1 MRTMT
6 TIGAMLL
13 LAVGVGRGDPPSVPA
28 TSSGPASASAPLPA
42 LPPIPSE
49 DVKWK
54 KTERI
59 DTPAP
64 LPPIEKPIEKEKP
77 GDKPDA
83 KKLKEEVEKLL
94 KETDK
99 SKENDKEKNHAEPA
113 DERTRLRNKLDELV
127 EKLGEQKKNPKPPP
141 AQHKTETPTD
151 PHGKPAPKPV
161 LPEGGKGIDLV
172 RAAGNLYKAGDVPS
186 AYEMV
191 RGLDTNQMTKE
202 DRAFADY
209 VRAACLRKLGRTD
222 DALKLYRTI
231 ADAKDDPF
239 LAESAVVQITA
250 IKSAQ
255 DLEAQLEQ
263 LKSRRKM
270 K

>member
-1 MRTMT
+1 MT
-6 TIGAMLL
+6 TIVAMLL
-13 LAVGVGRGDPPSVPA
+13 LTVGVGRGDPPSVPA
-28 TSSGPASASAPLPA
+28 TSPGLSPASVPLPA
-42 LPPIPSE
+42 IPPLTS
-49 DVKWK
+49 DTVKWK

-64 LPPIEKPIEKEKP
+64 LPHIEKPTEK
-77 GDKPDA
+77 GGQDDKPDA
-83 KKLKEEVEKLL
+83 KKLKEELDKLL

-99 SKENDKEKNHAEPA
+99 TKEKEKEKDHGEPA

-127 EKLGEQKKNPKPPP
+127 EKLDQQKKNPKPSQP
-141 AQHKTETPTD
+141 KTDTPVD
-151 PHGKPAPKPV
+151 SHGKPTTPKPA
-161 LPEGGKGIDLV
+161 LPEGGKPIDLV
-172 RAAGNLYKAGDVPS
+172 RAAGNLYKAGDVES
-186 AYEMV
+186 AYELLRV
-191 RGLDTNQMTKE
+191 LDTNQMPKE

-209 VRAACLRKLGRTD
+209 VRAACLRKMGKTS
-222 DALKLYRTI
+222 DALKLYRAI
-231 ADAKDDPF
+231 ADAKDDLF

-263 LKSRRKM
+263 LKSRKKM